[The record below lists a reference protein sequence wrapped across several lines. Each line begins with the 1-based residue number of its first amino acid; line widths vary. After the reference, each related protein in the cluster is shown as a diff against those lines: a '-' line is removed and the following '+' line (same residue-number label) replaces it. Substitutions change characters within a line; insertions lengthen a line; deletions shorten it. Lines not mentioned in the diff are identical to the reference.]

1 MNTQY
6 VVQSRAS
13 ERYSRLFELAFAHA
27 RYTRIDVAVAYAT
40 LSGVR
45 TLEKFF
51 ATSIGTTFNTM
62 KKRWL
67 VGIDWCR
74 SDPSALSKLNSL
86 PCSKV
91 RVPNGRILVQRAD
104 CSPQQPFH
112 PKLFMLSGEKAAA
125 IICGSGNL
133 SESGLSIGCEC
144 GSVSLIT
151 HVDQRL
157 TDPQFAKLQDWFKD
171 AWRNAASYESLLN
184 QYEIRCDQQIRQK
197 RTILTDDDILPSQ
210 QDPSKR
216 GLSPFQI
223 KQLRTYSH
231 FWIEAGALGANL
243 GAGVPGN
250 QLDMTR
256 YSRVFFGAR
265 AADVPPSTVID
276 YVTLVWDGT
285 AYGSRTLKYGN
296 NGMDKLNVPPAGER
310 GAKFYK
316 DKTLLFTRLPNGTF
330 AFHVGAQRDPR
341 QWQLESEKR
350 QANYRLP
357 GGRRWGLF

>member
-1 MNTQY
+1 
-6 VVQSRAS
+6 
-13 ERYSRLFELAFAHA
+13 LFELAFAHA
-27 RYTRIDVAVAYAT
+27 RYTRLDVAVAYAT

-45 TLEKFF
+45 TLEMLF
-51 ATSIGTTFNTM
+51 ATSIGTTFNTI

-91 RVPNGRILVQRAD
+91 RVPNGRILVQRAG

-112 PKLFMLSGEKAAA
+112 PKLFMLSGDKAAA

-144 GSVSLIT
+144 GSVSLLT
-151 HVDQRL
+151 HADQQL
-157 TDPQFAKLQDWFKD
+157 AGSQFAKLQDWFRNV
-171 AWRNAASYESLLN
+171 WRNAASYEFLQT
-184 QYEIRCDQQIRQK
+184 QYEIRCNQQIRQK
-197 RTILTDDDILPSQ
+197 ETILTDDDTLPSQ
-210 QDPSKR
+210 QDPPRR

-243 GAGVPGN
+243 GAGVLGN

-256 YSRVFFGAR
+256 YSRVF
-265 AADVPPSTVID
+265 
-276 YVTLVWDGT
+276 L
-285 AYGSRTLKYGN
+285 
-296 NGMDKLNVPPAGER
+296 ER
-310 GAKFYK
+310 
-316 DKTLLFTRLPNGTF
+316 RRQTF
-330 AFHVGAQRDPR
+330 P
-341 QWQLESEKR
+341 
-350 QANYRLP
+350 
-357 GGRRWGLF
+357 